1 MSRHNFHKKSFI
13 MKKIFTLLAVMAM
26 LMATGCKHKVA
37 SVLPQAKAD
46 VELARQEAEHPAL
59 VGYFELEMQLDK
71 PVSAISKGEDVQL
84 LKALTVLRTAD
95 QTVKF
100 IDRTYDE
107 KGKVVAEDSELVK
120 GDWLGDCVMHL
131 DSLVLDLPDAIEKLK
146 QTNQVLPDGDKVT
159 LRQPLSPPFKAMYI
173 FGTVGTFFVSVDA
186 VTGEVALLG
195 EETTEAP
202 LLQKHEEVEETVEE

>member
-1 MSRHNFHKKSFI
+1 
-13 MKKIFTLLAVMAM
+13 MKRIFSILAVMT
-26 LMATGCKHKVA
+26 LLVATGCKHKVA

-46 VELARQEAEHPAL
+46 VEAARQEAEHPAL

-71 PVSAISKGEDVQL
+71 PVSAVQKGEDVQL

-107 KGKVVAEDSELVK
+107 KGNIVAEDSELVK
-120 GDWLGDCVMHL
+120 GDWMGDCVMHL

-146 QTNQVLPDGDKVT
+146 EANQVLPDGDKVT
-159 LRQPLSPPFKAMYI
+159 LRQPLSPPFRALYI
-173 FGTVGTFFVSVDA
+173 FGTFGTFFVSVDA
-186 VTGEVALLG
+186 ITGEVALMG
-195 EETTEAP
+195 EEGAKVP
-202 LLQKHEEVEETVEE
+202 LLLKREEVEETVEE